1 MAGLI
6 PQWFI
11 DDLLNRVDVVE
22 IIDSRIQ
29 LKKAGHEYKACCPF
43 HNEKTPSF
51 TVSPAKQ
58 FYHCFGCGAHG
69 TALSFLMEYEHMDFV
84 EAIESLAAQQG
95 MEVPREQGQEPQHDR
110 SAPSLY
116 ELLEQVMTYY
126 RQQLKQHP
134 AAIDY
139 LKRRGLS
146 GEIAAEYGMG
156 YAPPGWDNLT
166 KTLGSDKHD
175 DLLKSGMLTEKENGR
190 TYDRFRE
197 RIMFPIRDRR
207 GRTIGFGGRIM
218 GKDGGAKYLNSP
230 ETPIFHK
237 GRELYG
243 LYEAR
248 KATRKL
254 ESFYV
259 VEGYM
264 DVIALAQMGVRN
276 VVATLGTATTSDHL
290 KQLFKVVPEII
301 FCFDGDRAGRD
312 AAWRAVEN
320 ALPIMRDGHIIRF
333 LFLPDGEDPDSMI
346 RQHGKVEFE
355 RLANKAQTLAEYFFA
370 RLEADIDIS
379 TPDGRSRLAKQA
391 QPLLQKLPGGVF
403 HEIMLEELAR
413 RTELSTDRLASIA
426 ELDQAPQLKQPAK
439 PVSAQ
444 KNTPVRHLI
453 TLLLQQPELAQSAG
467 DITEIERLN
476 IPGSE
481 LLADLLRFLK
491 QRPDAHTG
499 MILEHWRDSQHGVH
513 LAKLAR
519 QPVDLQ
525 EHRLEAEFLDTLKQ
539 LEQFHPLTP
548 KQIAAKLARGETLND
563 TEKAI
568 LRDSATHQTSA

>member
-22 IIDSRIQ
+22 VIDSRVQ

-58 FYHCFGCGAHG
+58 FYHCFGCGANG
-69 TALSFLMEYEHMDFV
+69 TALTFLMEYEHMDFV
-84 EAIESLAAQQG
+84 EAIESLASQQG
-95 MEVPREQGQEPQHDR
+95 MEVPREEGQGPRVDR
-110 SAPSLY
+110 SAPDLY
-116 ELLEQVMTYY
+116 ALLEQVMNYY
-126 RQQLKQHP
+126 RQQLKQSP
-134 AAIDY
+134 VAIKY
-139 LKRRGLS
+139 LKNRGLS

-166 KTLGSDKHD
+166 KILGNDKHD
-175 DLLKSGMLTEKENGR
+175 DLLKSGMLTENDNGK

-243 LYEAR
+243 LHEAR

-264 DVIALAQMGVRN
+264 DVIALAQNGVRN

-290 KQLFKVVPEII
+290 KQLFKVVPEIV

-312 AAWRAVEN
+312 AAWRALEN
-320 ALPIMRDGHIIRF
+320 ALPIMRDGFIIRF

-346 RQHGKVEFE
+346 RQHGKIEFE
-355 RLANKAQTLAEYFFA
+355 RLANKAQTLSEYFFSH
-370 RLEADIDIS
+370 LEANIDTS
-379 TPDGRSRLAKQA
+379 TADGRSRLAKQA
-391 QPLLQKLPGGVF
+391 QPHLQKLPGGVF
-403 HEIMLEELAR
+403 HEIMLSELAK
-413 RTELSTDRLASIA
+413 RTEISTDRLAKIT
-426 ELDQAPQLKQPAK
+426 ELEQEPQLAK
-439 PVSAQ
+439 PKKPVAAQ

-453 TLLLQQPELAQSAG
+453 TLLLQRPDLAQTAG
-467 DITEIERLN
+467 DITELENLN

-491 QRPDAHTG
+491 QRPDSHTG
-499 MILEHWRDSQHGVH
+499 VILEHWRDSQYGVH
-513 LAKLAR
+513 LAKLAQ
-519 QPVDLQ
+519 QPVDLE

-539 LEQFHPLTP
+539 LDKYHPLS
-548 KQIAAKLARGETLND
+548 KKEIAKKLARGEPITEEEKEAMRQPD
-563 TEKAI
+563 TPV
-568 LRDSATHQTSA
+568 SAD